1 MSMAETRTALATAA
15 STVSGVACAPYYR
28 QSFRAGDAAV
38 RIERRGRD
46 DNGYWLDTW
55 QVWVAL
61 NQDAAT
67 AEQWLDAHLDDLTT
81 ALSAEMTVTT
91 ITPADIALAS
101 GGGSING
108 VIVEGVREG

>member
-1 MSMAETRTALATAA
+1 MTDTRTALATAA
-15 STVSGVACAPYYR
+15 STVAGVTCTPYYR
-28 QSFRAGDAAV
+28 QSLRAGDAAV
-38 RIERRGRD
+38 RLDRRGRD

-61 NQDAAT
+61 HQDAAS
-67 AEQWLDAHLDDLTT
+67 AEKWLDAHLDDLAS
-81 ALSAEMTVTT
+81 ALSAEMTITT
-91 ITPADIALAS
+91 IMPADIALAT